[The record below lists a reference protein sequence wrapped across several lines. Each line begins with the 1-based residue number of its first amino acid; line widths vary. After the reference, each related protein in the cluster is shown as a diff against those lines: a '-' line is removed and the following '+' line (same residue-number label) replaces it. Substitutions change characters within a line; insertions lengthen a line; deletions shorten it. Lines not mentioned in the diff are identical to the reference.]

1 MVAELVIARTPS
13 IFTFGREKKKKG
25 LGLSPAESPE
35 KEGLP
40 KTVTK
45 LGGEPRISQ
54 ESALILKSSR
64 KTSLCKRMQ
73 TEQEG

>member
-13 IFTFGREKKKKG
+13 IFTFGRGKKKKR
-25 LGLSPAESPE
+25 PRTEPE

-45 LGGEPRISQ
+45 LGGEPRISTDS
-54 ESALILKSSR
+54 EVIK
-64 KTSLCKRMQ
+64 KN
-73 TEQEG
+73 